1 MRTGTAV
8 PVSYDT
14 TVPLIQTGFAP
25 GQGFYDP
32 LPAVHVAPAQQP
44 TQGGAAHDYRLC
56 PTKSHAAT
64 HGAPVVYGPPNM
76 PTVLHGGDDDQDIKE
91 ATLDQLKQIHDL
103 ICKLTGV
110 IAAIGA
116 ACVVLLMAMILRG

>member
-1 MRTGTAV
+1 MYGRT
-8 PVSYDT
+8 SLY
-14 TVPLIQTGFAP
+14 
-25 GQGFYDP
+25 
-32 LPAVHVAPAQQP
+32 
-44 TQGGAAHDYRLC
+44 
-56 PTKSHAAT
+56 
-64 HGAPVVYGPPNM
+64 
-76 PTVLHGGDDDQDIKE
+76 GGDDGDAQE